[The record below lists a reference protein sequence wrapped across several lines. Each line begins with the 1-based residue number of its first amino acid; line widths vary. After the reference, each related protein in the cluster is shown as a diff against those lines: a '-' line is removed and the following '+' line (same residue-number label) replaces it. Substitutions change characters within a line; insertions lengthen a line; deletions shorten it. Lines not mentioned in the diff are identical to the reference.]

1 MSLIY
6 AHKTHFG
13 IRVLSDTKPSVHP
26 DDLDRLKN
34 RFTVEE
40 YNNFMKYGVV
50 KTVIYKPNIT
60 ISSAGML
67 EHFNKLLEYLETNN
81 IIEVEDI
88 LKTATDIHNRYNKDT
103 DFVITTE
110 RDIYEI
116 KNGKYEKVEF
126 SWIGDIDAFS
136 KFQEQKLQY
145 VIDERKYSND
155 FPKEDIEALKEH
167 DRIKY
172 AFQKVVDDKN
182 IDSVG
187 GFITICAISNC
198 ENSEYEFLSRIG
210 IFSGYDSKQ
219 VLNPGD
225 NIIFFHKVYD
235 GGFQYQILDSKSKFL
250 IYLEQTKLGIVYKNG
265 YSDNEYKNLSL
276 PFLVHCSYE
285 EFLDKYSDVEQSIQI
300 N

>member
-6 AHKTHFG
+6 AHKTYFG

-88 LKTATDIHNRYNKDT
+88 LKAATDIHNRYNKDT

-110 RDIYEI
+110 CDIYEI

-145 VIDERKYSND
+145 VVDDRRYSAD
-155 FPKEDIEALKEH
+155 FPKEDIEALKEQ
-167 DRIKY
+167 DRIDD
-172 AFQKVVDDKN
+172 AFQKVIDNKN

-187 GFITICAISNC
+187 GFITICAISNRD
-198 ENSEYEFLSRIG
+198 NSEYEFLSKIG

-219 VLNPGD
+219 ILNQGD

-235 GGFQYQILDSKSKFL
+235 GGFQYQVLDSRSNFL
-250 IYLEQTKLGIVYKNG
+250 IYLGQIKMGIVYKKG

-276 PFLVHCSYE
+276 PFLVHCSFD
-285 EFLDKYSDVEQSIQI
+285 EFIDKYSNVKQSIKI